1 MRDLVLAVEENMKQ
15 LKGAINARYKIS
27 IKRAKAEY
35 EYRSALGTAMAE
47 AKADGMAATALY
59 EYCRGIERIAKLR
72 DIRDVYVA
80 QEEYLTQ
87 MIYYYKTEVRIAE
100 NQIDAERKGV

>member
-1 MRDLVLAVEENMKQ
+1 MRDLVLAVEENMKL

-27 IKRAKAEY
+27 VKRAKAEY
-35 EYRSALGTAMAE
+35 EYRSALGADMAE

-59 EYCRGIERIAKLR
+59 EYCRGSERIAKLR
-72 DIRDVYVA
+72 DIRDVYMA

-100 NQIDAERKGV
+100 GQMDAERKGV